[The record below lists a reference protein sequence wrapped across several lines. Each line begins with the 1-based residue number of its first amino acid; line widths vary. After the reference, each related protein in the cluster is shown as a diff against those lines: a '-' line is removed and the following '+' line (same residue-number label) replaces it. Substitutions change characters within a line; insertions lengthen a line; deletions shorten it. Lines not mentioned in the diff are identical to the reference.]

1 MATGYFPYLL
11 RDISTY
17 AGMATPHSKI
27 DAHGLTAMTL
37 ANAAANPI
45 ELQETPGD
53 GTNREVRVKYR
64 QRNTKA
70 QTDTSASCDNVL
82 TNPRLEAT
90 ISINNTRA
98 IAWYLSDA
106 TLALYEK
113 ESHTNTGG
121 PGNLSGISRELMEI
135 MFSGANGILKAMND
149 DLWGLVSYGKNIG
162 ESPAVSTAVT
172 LNLPQ
177 AVGTQPLTSGM
188 PKLLYDFQRN
198 GFQGRPQV
206 VGSGLFHSYILTQ
219 PYKALDSYGMNSAIA
234 TAALDFWPDMDLSDN
249 TSNANSI
256 VMFEPGSIQL
266 VEKLEYTGAF
276 GGVKPGASEF
286 GVIPIPV
293 NVNGRLASVKFDA
306 QLKYFDCP
314 TTLTDMYTGNSSTYP
329 KGWSLMIKKDFA
341 LWQTPSDAYRHEDP
355 KRSVNGALRYTVTNS

>member
-45 ELQETPGD
+45 ALQETLGD

-121 PGNLSGISRELMEI
+121 PGNLSGI
-135 MFSGANGILKAMND
+135 
-149 DLWGLVSYGKNIG
+149 
-162 ESPAVSTAVT
+162 
-172 LNLPQ
+172 
-177 AVGTQPLTSGM
+177 
-188 PKLLYDFQRN
+188 
-198 GFQGRPQV
+198 
-206 VGSGLFHSYILTQ
+206 
-219 PYKALDSYGMNSAIA
+219 
-234 TAALDFWPDMDLSDN
+234 
-249 TSNANSI
+249 
-256 VMFEPGSIQL
+256 
-266 VEKLEYTGAF
+266 
-276 GGVKPGASEF
+276 
-286 GVIPIPV
+286 
-293 NVNGRLASVKFDA
+293 
-306 QLKYFDCP
+306 
-314 TTLTDMYTGNSSTYP
+314 
-329 KGWSLMIKKDFA
+329 
-341 LWQTPSDAYRHEDP
+341 
-355 KRSVNGALRYTVTNS
+355 